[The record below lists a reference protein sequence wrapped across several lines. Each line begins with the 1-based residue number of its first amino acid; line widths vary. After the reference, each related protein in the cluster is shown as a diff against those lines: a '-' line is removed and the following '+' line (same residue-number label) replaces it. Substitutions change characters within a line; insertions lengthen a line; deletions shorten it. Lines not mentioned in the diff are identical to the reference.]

1 MKTIYTTLQTIFT
14 SHIAA
19 PMRLAT
25 VAAGMMVCTFGFS
38 QYTSRVWVTVNDPA
52 ILDVSKETPFS
63 QLMQAQS
70 VGVITRAFP
79 NAHTPSLQNVYEL
92 GCNCDNTILEQQ
104 LTRIEG
110 VSTPVAV
117 YDAVTLNVPDDYN
130 VAFATDYALD
140 LIHAQGAWQY
150 THGNPNLMLAITDTD
165 FDITHEELAGKILA
179 GGTTGSSSYY
189 HGTAVAITAAGKT
202 NNGVGKSS
210 IGYDCGVGL
219 FLCNYNA
226 LLVAR
231 DNGARVVNA
240 SWHDGSCAPNPY
252 CQSIIDELY
261 NDGVVV
267 VAAAGNG
274 NTTCGSSSA
283 LAYPAAYN
291 HVISVTSVGPNDN
304 HERFAGDP
312 ASTHQHNAMVDISAP
327 GYDVPLSVAAG
338 WYLTGNG
345 SSFAA
350 PFVTGTIG
358 LMLSAN
364 PNLTVD
370 QIENILETSSDNI
383 DALNPGYAGLIGAGR
398 LNAERALAL
407 CTTLPRPHNGEAVE
421 SPVFEGTIGGDENI
435 AGDDELVHVQ
445 PVIYPNPSKGNIT
458 IAYPFQSGQ
467 SVEIIDLTG
476 RTEQV
481 IAVDTQDKMNLS
493 EQLDPGVY
501 HIVLKEKGRVM
512 FQEKVIVL

>member
-1 MKTIYTTLQTIFT
+1 MKAVYTTLKTIFT
-14 SHIAA
+14 FHTAA
-19 PMRLAT
+19 RMRLAT
-25 VAAGMMVCTFGFS
+25 ITASVLLCTFSFA
-38 QYTSRVWVTVNDPA
+38 QYTNRVWVTVNDPA
-52 ILDVSKETPFS
+52 ILDVSRES
-63 QLMQAQS
+63 QFRQLVQEQS

-79 NAHTPSLQNVYEL
+79 NAHTPSLQKVYEL
-92 GCNCDNTILEQQ
+92 GCNCDNTVLEEK
-104 LTRIEG
+104 LKSVEG
-110 VSTPVAV
+110 VSGPVAV
-117 YDAVTLNVPDDYN
+117 YDAVTLYVPDDYN

-140 LIHAQGAWQY
+140 LISAQGAWEY
-150 THGNPNLMLAITDTD
+150 THGDPNVMLAITDTD
-165 FDITHEELAGKILA
+165 FDVTHEELAGKILF

-202 NNGVGKSS
+202 DNGLGKSS
-210 IGYDCGVGL
+210 IGYNCGLGL

-226 LLVAR
+226 LLAAR
-231 DNGARVVNA
+231 DQGARVVNA

-252 CQSIIDELY
+252 CQAIIDELY

-274 NTTCGSSSA
+274 NSTCGSSSA

-312 ASTHQHNAMVDISAP
+312 ASTHQHNTAVDLSAP

-358 LMLSAN
+358 LMLSTN

-370 QIENILETSSDNI
+370 QIEDILKSTADNI
-383 DALNPGYAGLIGAGR
+383 DALNPGYAGLIGVGR

-407 CTTLPRPHNGEAVE
+407 STTMPRPQTGVAEE
-421 SPVFEGTIGGDENI
+421 STVFQGTIQDQNL
-435 AGDDELVHVQ
+435 AGTDELQQVQ
-445 PVIYPNPSKGNIT
+445 PVIYPNPSKGDLT
-458 IAYPFQSGQ
+458 IAYPFRNGQ
-467 SVEIIDLTG
+467 SVEIIDLAG

-481 IAVDTQDKMNLS
+481 ITVDTQDKMNLS
-493 EQLDPGVY
+493 EQLEPGVY
-501 HIVLKEKGRVM
+501 HIVLKEKGQVM